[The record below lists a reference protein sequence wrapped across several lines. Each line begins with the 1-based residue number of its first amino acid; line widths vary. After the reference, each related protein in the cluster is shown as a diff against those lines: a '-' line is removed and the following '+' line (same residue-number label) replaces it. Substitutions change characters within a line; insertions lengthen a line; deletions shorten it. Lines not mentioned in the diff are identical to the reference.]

1 MEGVMFLIAFIYLFM
16 YLFIYLFFC
25 FLLVGCFLFSVFV
38 FMSLNALA

>member
-1 MEGVMFLIAFIYLFM
+1 MVGVMFLIA
-16 YLFIYLFFC
+16 FIYLFFC